1 MSRKRTLARSQAV
14 QAIYRWQ
21 VTGDNVSDIVNDF
34 LTEQDNGKFDVDYF
48 RSLVSAVPGNLDE
61 LDKLISPLLDRNV
74 ESVDLVERAILR
86 LGTYEL
92 WKNLDVPYRVVI
104 NEYVELA
111 KVFGADQGHKYI
123 NGVLDNLAKSLRTI
137 EVKAKSVTSQ

>member
-1 MSRKRTLARSQAV
+1 MSNKRTRARSLAV

-21 VTGDNVSDIVNDF
+21 VTGDNVGEIVSDF
-34 LTEQDNGKFDVDYF
+34 LAEQENGKFEADYF
-48 RSLVSAVPGNLDE
+48 RSLVSAVPAKLDE
-61 LDKLISPLLDRNV
+61 LDAYISPLLDRNI
-74 ESVDLVERAILR
+74 ESVDLVERAVLR

-92 WKNLDVPYRVVI
+92 WKNIEVPYRVVI

-123 NGVLDNLAKSLRTI
+123 NGVLDKLAKSLRAI
-137 EVKAKSVTSQ
+137 EVKATGKR

>member
-1 MSRKRTLARSQAV
+1 MSRQRTRARSQAV

-21 VTGDNVSDIVNDF
+21 VTGDNVTDIVTDF
-34 LTEQDNGKFDVDYF
+34 LTEESNGKLDVAYF

-92 WKNLDVPYRVVI
+92 WKSLDVPYRVVI

-111 KVFGADQGHKYI
+111 KTFGADQGHKYI
-123 NGVLDNLAKSLRTI
+123 NGVLDNLAKSLRAI
-137 EVKAKSVTSQ
+137 EVKAKAR

>member
-1 MSRKRTLARSQAV
+1 MSHKRTRSRSLAV
-14 QAIYRWQ
+14 QAIYCWQ
-21 VTGDNVSDIVNDF
+21 VTGDNVGDIVNDF
-34 LTEQDNGKFDVDYF
+34 LTEQDTRKFEVDYF
-48 RSLVSAVPGNLDE
+48 RNLVSAVPANLDE
-61 LDKLISPLLDRNV
+61 LDGFISPLLDRNV
-74 ESVDLVERAILR
+74 ESVDLVERAVLR

-123 NGVLDNLAKSLRTI
+123 NGVLDKSAQSLRAI
-137 EVKAKSVTSQ
+137 EVKAARKR